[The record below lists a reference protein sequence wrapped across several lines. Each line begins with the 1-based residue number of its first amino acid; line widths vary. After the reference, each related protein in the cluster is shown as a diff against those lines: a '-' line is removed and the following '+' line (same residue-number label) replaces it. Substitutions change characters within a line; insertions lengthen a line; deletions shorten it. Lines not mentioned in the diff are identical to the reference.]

1 MRFSQTNTPIPVAFA
16 VCCAGVGLFS
26 VMDALMKGLSLAIGA
41 YNALLWR
48 SAAGL
53 VLGGTAMLVL
63 RAPMPSATVMRL
75 HVVRGVV
82 CAFMALTFFWALVRL
97 PMAEAI
103 ALSFIA
109 PLIALYLAALIL
121 GETVGRAAIIAS
133 VLGLAGIGV
142 ILAGRIG
149 SGDHR
154 SDALWGAA
162 AVLVSAMLFA
172 WNLIL
177 QRRQAQVSSP
187 IEIAFYQNLVVLL
200 VMACAAPWLAVI
212 PAIGHT
218 PLIAGAATLA
228 FTSLLCLSWA
238 YARAEAQVLIP
249 VEYTAFLWSALMG
262 WLAFHEPLALTTLGG
277 AVLIV
282 GGCFIA
288 ARGRP
293 ADIARTEAAVA

>member
-1 MRFSQTNTPIPVAFA
+1 VRFSQTNTPTAVAFA

-48 SAAGL
+48 GVAGL
-53 VLGGTAMLVL
+53 SLGGVAMLVL
-63 RAPMPSATVMRL
+63 RAPWPTAAVMRL
-75 HVVRGVV
+75 HIVRGVV

-109 PLIALYLAALIL
+109 PLIALYLAALML
-121 GETVGRAAIIAS
+121 GETIGRAAIIAS
-133 VLGLAGIGV
+133 VLGIAGIGV

-149 SGDHR
+149 GDHR
-154 SDALWGAA
+154 PDALWGVG
-162 AVLVSAMLFA
+162 AVLVSAVLFA

-177 QRRQAQVSSP
+177 QRRQAQLASP
-187 IEIAFYQNLVVLL
+187 IEIAFYQNLVVLV
-200 VMACAAPWLAVI
+200 VMACAAPWLGVF
-212 PAIGHT
+212 PAASLI
-218 PLIAGAATLA
+218 PLIAGAAALA

-262 WLAFHEPLALTTLGG
+262 WMVFHEPLALTTLAG
-277 AVLIV
+277 AALIV
-282 GGCFIA
+282 AGCIIA
-288 ARGRP
+288 ARGKP
-293 ADIARTEAAVA
+293 AAIPRTEAAIA